1 MCRRGDIKCLEDLV
15 PNASSVGGRASV
27 EEEVILPGHF
37 DILKGDGGRVD
48 HTVPEVRQEYVD
60 ACRAHCQGH
69 TNVFHR
75 NGMLE
80 ESYDVL
86 KAWRMAAEGLIV
98 DDVCIVKV
106 DSCPQVVC
114 VDGNF

>member
-48 HTVPEVRQEYVD
+48 HTVPEVR
-60 ACRAHCQGH
+60 
-69 TNVFHR
+69 
-75 NGMLE
+75 
-80 ESYDVL
+80 
-86 KAWRMAAEGLIV
+86 
-98 DDVCIVKV
+98 
-106 DSCPQVVC
+106 
-114 VDGNF
+114 